1 MSQNPV
7 NRKFYNYRK
16 SQNRTMN
23 IFKALINSVKTFGR
37 NTGTEKRRDRFTAT
51 QIQLEK
57 LAEELQRVLEGKT
70 DFNFIGINANGYD
83 ILFFVK
89 NDQNFDLEFRALKKI
104 QLPYLEIFE
113 KFASKNNI
121 KFETKTLDR
130 IPYLS
135 LKTNTSIPE
144 TVELAKRIQKEIFG
158 NTTATIY
165 NIVP

>member
-1 MSQNPV
+1 
-7 NRKFYNYRK
+7 
-16 SQNRTMN
+16 MN
-23 IFKALINSVKTFGR
+23 IFKSFINSIKTFGK
-37 NTGTEKRRDRFTAT
+37 NTGKEKRRDRFTAKK
-51 QIQLEK
+51 IQLDE

-104 QLPYLEIFE
+104 QIPYLEIFE
-113 KFASKNNI
+113 KFASKNNF

-135 LKTNTSIPE
+135 LKTNTSITE

-158 NTTATIY
+158 NKDDTKYTV
-165 NIVP
+165 VP